1 MRSQFPE
8 YDCSESILNQ
18 ELVEET
24 KHWLADYPKALEEYI
39 NAEQQYSENNY
50 QRNLLDNLRLSLELL
65 IKDLTGVNKSIENQE
80 IGNILSTLKSRGVSK
95 ELRSMIRS
103 LINYYSKYHNNFVK
117 YDSLVEETEIEIIF
131 ELTSTIMKFLIR
143 EISK

>member
-1 MRSQFPE
+1 M
-8 YDCSESILNQ
+8 
-18 ELVEET
+18 
-24 KHWLADYPKALEEYI
+24 
-39 NAEQQYSENNY
+39 
-50 QRNLLDNLRLSLELL
+50 
-65 IKDLTGVNKSIENQE
+65 TGVNKSIENQE

-117 YDSLVEETEIEIIF
+117 HDSLVEETEIEIIF